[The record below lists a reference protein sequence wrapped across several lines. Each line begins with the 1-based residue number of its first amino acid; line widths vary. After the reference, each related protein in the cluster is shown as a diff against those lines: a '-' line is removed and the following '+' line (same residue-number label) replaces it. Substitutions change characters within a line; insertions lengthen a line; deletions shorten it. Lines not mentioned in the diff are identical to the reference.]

1 MKKLKIMLFIS
12 MFTCVTLLS
21 SCMFPGPRQM
31 NRGGKQERH
40 GIQNNGNNKGHGN
53 DKSHGRE
60 KGRDNGNRH
69 DN

>member
-1 MKKLKIMLFIS
+1 MKKLKLLMFIS
-12 MFTCVTLLS
+12 MFTGMTVLS

-40 GIQNNGNNKGHGN
+40 RIQNNGNSQGHGH

-60 KGRDNGNRH
+60 KGRDNDNRH
-69 DN
+69 EN